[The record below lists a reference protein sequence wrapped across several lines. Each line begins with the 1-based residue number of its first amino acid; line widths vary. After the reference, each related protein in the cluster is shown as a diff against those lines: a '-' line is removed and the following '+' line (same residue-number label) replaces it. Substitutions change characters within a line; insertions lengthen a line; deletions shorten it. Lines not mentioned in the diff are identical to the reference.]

1 MPCKHEAQYMYKT
14 EKGTDLPT
22 LCLLEFTVTTFLP
35 STPEVS
41 TELSEHAAYISLP
54 EAILQHQKCAEPS
67 CGTGKWVKQLTFRK

>member
-1 MPCKHEAQYMYKT
+1 MRYLSHSFTHSTHICRMPCKHEAQYMYKT

-22 LCLLEFTVTTFLP
+22 LRPLEFTVTTFLP

-54 EAILQHQKCAEPS
+54 EVIL
-67 CGTGKWVKQLTFRK
+67 